1 MEAPAAKRV
10 PVATAERP
18 GDAAIRIRYP
28 IDRAVWIWHPA
39 HRAGERAFV
48 RFTLPFRLEEHCD
61 LIFDVSAD
69 QRFILRIDGQE
80 IGRGPDRSELGGW
93 AFHRYRI
100 RPAAGSHTLE
110 ALVWWLPRDERPI
123 AQVSALPAFA
133 LAGIDQADTLL
144 STGKAPWRAR
154 LLDGWSIRKKSPQL
168 AYHVIGCGFHLTGG
182 MPEGGLTE
190 PVVVTRGGDSLTGVV
205 HTPWRCEP
213 SPLPE
218 QARSLFAGGR
228 ICWTQDNHETRLSH
242 NAPRAEW
249 ERMVAGETITI
260 PPASELQLL
269 WDFETYVCA
278 YPQIEVDGG
287 KASHITMEWAEA
299 LYNEAPPTA
308 HTPKGHRG
316 EVAGKH
322 WLGFGDSIDHP
333 GGEATYAVPWWR
345 SGRYLRLTLRTG
357 EEALVIKDARPLQTG
372 HPFSRRWTFA
382 CDEDLA
388 EVLDLCESGL
398 RHCVHETF
406 VDCPYYEQ
414 MQYVG
419 DTRTQALT
427 WLAATGDRRPV
438 QRALDL
444 FDRSRWVNGFV
455 AERCPTDQ
463 LQMSGTYSLI
473 QPLILKDYAWWTD
486 DAATVRRL
494 LPGTRSMLECALACL
509 DEDDLPS
516 KLPGWL
522 FVDWV
527 ARPDWPFGS
536 PGDSKKGLSAPVAL
550 HLPVALLAMAA
561 IETHFGEEL
570 LAQRWTA
577 WAERVFRAIRKRFF
591 HSARGLFADNAE
603 ATRWSEHA
611 QALALAAA
619 PLLDEKQR
627 AHLRETLLSP
637 ADDLAT
643 ASVYFSYHVHEAFV
657 EGGYGDAL
665 RARFGFWKDLLANGF
680 VTTVEAPEP
689 SRSDCHG
696 WGAHPLYHCL
706 TGIAGIRPA
715 APGFRQVRIAPLPG
729 SLTCVHASLPHPQG
743 EVSLKLEKTRNR
755 VRIQIATPVA
765 GDLLWQG
772 KTHLIQPGEN
782 RFEFPAE

>member
-1 MEAPAAKRV
+1 MEIPAERV
-10 PVATAERP
+10 PVALAERP
-18 GDAAIRIRYP
+18 GDAAIRTRYP
-28 IDRAVWIWHPA
+28 IDRAVWIWYA
-39 HRAGERAFV
+39 DHRAGERAFV
-48 RFTLPFRLEEHCD
+48 RFTLPFTLEESAE
-61 LIFDVSAD
+61 LVFDVTAD

-100 RPAAGSHTLE
+100 RPAVGAHTLE
-110 ALVWWLPRDERPI
+110 ALVWWLPRDERPV
-123 AQVSALPAFA
+123 AQVSAFPAFA
-133 LAGIDQADTLL
+133 VAGIDHADTLL
-144 STGKAPWRAR
+144 STGTAPWRAR
-154 LLDGWSIRKKSPQL
+154 LINGWTSRPKDFQL
-168 AYHVIGCGFHLTGG
+168 KYHVIGCGFHIAGG
-182 MPEGGLTE
+182 TPEEDLTE
-190 PVVVTRGGDSLTGVV
+190 PVTVARGGDTFTGDL

-218 QARSLFAGGR
+218 QARSPFAGGR
-228 ICWTQDNHETRLSH
+228 LCWTQDDH
-242 NAPRAEW
+242 NTQMKKNTLRPEW
-249 ERMVAGETITI
+249 AHLVAGEPITI
-260 PPASELQLL
+260 PPSSEVQLL

-278 YPQIEVDGG
+278 YPHLQVEGG
-287 KASHITMEWAEA
+287 KGGHITMEWAEA
-299 LYNEAPPTA
+299 LYTDASPSA

-316 EVAGKH
+316 EVAGKY
-322 WLGFGDSIDHP
+322 WLGFGDSIDLP
-333 GGEATYAVPWWR
+333 GGEATYEVPWWR
-345 SGRYLRLTLRTG
+345 SGRYLRLTLRTAK
-357 EEALVIKDARPLQTG
+357 EALVIKDARPLQTG
-372 HPFSRRWTFA
+372 HPFSRRWKFA
-382 CDEDLA
+382 SDEDLTD
-388 EVLDLCESGL
+388 VLELCESGL

-438 QRALDL
+438 QRALEL

-455 AERCPTDQ
+455 AERCPTDR
-463 LQMSGTYSLI
+463 LQMSATYSLI

-486 DAATVRRL
+486 DATTVRRL
-494 LPGTRSMLECALACL
+494 LPGTRSMLEHALACL

-527 ARPDWPFGS
+527 ARPDWPFGT
-536 PGDSKKGLSAPVAL
+536 PGGTKEGLSAPVAL
-550 HLPVALLAMAA
+550 HMPVALLAMAA

-577 WAERVFRAIRKRFF
+577 WADRVFRAIVKRFF

-619 PLLDEKQR
+619 PLLDKEQSTK
-627 AHLRETLLSP
+627 LRETLLSP
-637 ADDLAT
+637 TDDLAT

-657 EGGYGDAL
+657 EAGNGDAL
-665 RARFGFWKDLLANGF
+665 RARFGFWKDLLEKGF

-689 SRSDCHG
+689 ARSDCHG

-715 APGFRQVRIAPLPG
+715 APGFRRVRIAPLPG
-729 SLTCVHASLPHPQG
+729 SLNSVHAAIPHPCG
-743 EVSLKLEKTRNR
+743 EVSLKLDKTADH
-755 VRIQIATPVA
+755 VCIHISTPVA
-765 GDLLWQG
+765 GDLLWQRN
-772 KTHLIQPGEN
+772 THLIEPGEN
-782 RFEFPAE
+782 SFRLPIK